1 MLLGSWNMEQPSKRG
16 EIKSNMTEEFLQDVL
31 DYIEEESESWDEE
44 KLAENGI
51 IDAAQLIL
59 EASCKKIFID
69 AYQDMEEE
77 YPILRLSEKT
87 LYDQSK
93 FFYRDCLCSLIKQ
106 SLPESNEEIKFDE
119 FYVIFIEFI
128 KSIREIKIEE
138 DMQDE
143 LWQLIELLEKVYFTS
158 EDKYNLD
165 KKNPQELFR
174 YVKKKEEKEDEDK
187 DKEID
192 VKIQTKR
199 FWRTWIVE
207 ESPKDISKAA
217 LEKKNMKKQELF
229 IWLLLAAIYNFA
241 ECFGDCELKE
251 FRECI
256 LHFRKK
262 NEKDISPI
270 LKWCF
275 ECFNAIKS
283 SDKNYQI
290 INEKDYSLGL
300 QGIFSLMERF
310 HYVHFTVKKAIKE
323 EMEYCWKQDEKK
335 FISQLAFDAWTQIK
349 IDTIETS
356 KNLVKGWV
364 EEYKKKSRV
373 KENNDEEQSKYEY
386 RLSRKEFLVRDVKNI
401 WKDISTDYLY
411 FDPPNEY
418 SKESCDRDGQTEEW
432 ELGLDLFEKI
442 WCNDNFEC
450 IKEYYINKVENGSM
464 TEAEFESALKPIWE
478 FAWELFE
485 AIWVYKDMQND
496 SERISVDEFKSAMEY
511 NWKRT
516 YETSKLMTDE
526 DIEELKKEYKK
537 THGNILSD
545 TEFSNV
551 LASEL
556 GKLIELNEKELNHQ
570 VNFFTAY
577 IVTTL
582 IEKISSN
589 HWKYGLL
596 SVKHIV
602 FAKMYILI
610 SELSDDDVE
619 EWIEKDFQNVDSEC
633 HAVILVINSLLEEYS
648 ENYKMH
654 EDLMSIW
661 MHVVKIILNSKEFNA
676 LPLTAEFLYELFI
689 DSILHESDYLV

>member
-1 MLLGSWNMEQPSKRG
+1 MTPEEYLG
-16 EIKSNMTEEFLQDVL
+16 EIIQNVL
-31 DYIEEESESWDEE
+31 NYIEKESECWDEE
-44 KLAENGI
+44 ELAENGI
-51 IDAAQLIL
+51 IEMIQLIL

-69 AYQDMEEE
+69 AYKDLEEE

-93 FFYRDCLCSLIKQ
+93 FFYRDCLYSLIKQ
-106 SLPESNEEIKFDE
+106 SLPESNEEINFDE
-119 FYVIFIEFI
+119 FYGIFIEFI

-143 LWQLIELLEKVYFTS
+143 LRQLIELLQKVYFTP
-158 EDKYNLD
+158 EDEFNLV
-165 KKNPQELFR
+165 KKNTQGLFR
-174 YVKKKEEKEDEDK
+174 YVRKEKKEEKGKKKDENK

-192 VKIQTKR
+192 VQIQTKR

-207 ESPKDISKAA
+207 EDPKDISNAA
-217 LEKKNMKKQELF
+217 LGKKNMNKQELF
-229 IWLLLAAIYNFA
+229 IWLLLSAIYNFA
-241 ECFGDCELKE
+241 GIFGDCELKE
-251 FRECI
+251 LRKSI

-283 SDKNYQI
+283 SDEDYQI
-290 INEKDYSLGL
+290 INEKDYFQGL
-300 QGIFSLMERF
+300 AGMFSIMERF
-310 HYVHFTVKKAIKE
+310 QYVHFTVKKAIKE
-323 EMEYCWKQDEKK
+323 EMEYCWKQEEKE
-335 FISQLAFDAWTQIK
+335 FFSQLAFNAWTQIK
-349 IDTIETS
+349 IDTIKTS
-356 KNLVKGWV
+356 KKLVHGWV
-364 EEYKKKSRV
+364 KEYKKKSRV
-373 KENNDEEQSKYEY
+373 KENNDEEQSKYEC
-386 RLSRKEFLVRDVKNI
+386 RLSRKEFFERDVKNI
-401 WKDISTDYLY
+401 WKDINREYLF
-411 FDPPNEY
+411 FDQPNENG
-418 SKESCDRDGQTEEW
+418 KESCDCDGQTEKW
-432 ELGLDLFEKI
+432 ELGWELFEKI
-442 WCNDNFEC
+442 WCNDNFEH

-464 TEAEFESALKPIWE
+464 TEAELESQLKPIWE

-496 SERISVDEFKSAMEY
+496 SERISVDDFKSTMEY
-511 NWKRT
+511 NWKRA
-516 YETSKLMTDE
+516 YETSKLITDE
-526 DIEELKKEYKK
+526 DIEELKKKYKK

-545 TEFSNV
+545 AELSNV
-551 LASEL
+551 IALEL
-556 GKLIELNEKELNHQ
+556 EKLIEFNEKELNHQ

-589 HWKYGLL
+589 NWEYGLL
-596 SVKHIV
+596 SIKHIV

-610 SELSDDDVE
+610 SELSDDDIK
-619 EWIEKDFQNVDSEC
+619 EWIENDFQSVDSEC

-648 ENYKMH
+648 ENYKTH
-654 EDLMSIW
+654 EDLMYIW
-661 MHVVKIILNSKEFNA
+661 MHVVKIILNSKELNA